1 MADAPSEEAEEQPR
15 MTIAQKWVI
24 KCCDNRRSKFWV
36 ANTKD
41 DSHGR
46 PYIKLSK
53 FDRSFVY
60 FCLGKGMDLESQ
72 RSANVQGFD
81 ALMQR
86 RKAASVQA
94 VHRALETENS
104 QGKKRKVRDE
114 DKELVDD
121 HVTIELDEL
130 TTNDGR
136 VCGGFGARV
145 LWGLDSSTL
154 WLELTEANMEFMRV
168 MVRAGQSDRGKT
180 KSKNTA
186 AKGKPKPSPKR
197 SRLRRLALLASSPHT
212 PRPQGPPSSYP
223 VVETVAEPGQT
234 GGSTPLPTLPD
245 TMEYTDQPTRSAD
258 LAIDLSRESPGHD
271 AQPRSPYSD
280 AQTLQDS

>member
-1 MADAPSEEAEEQPR
+1 MADAPSEEADEQPR

-24 KCCDNRRSKFWV
+24 KCGDNRRSKFCV

-60 FCLGKGMDLESQ
+60 FCLGKGMDLEHQ

-94 VHRALETENS
+94 VHRALETEHS
-104 QGKKRKVRDE
+104 QGKKRKVREE

-130 TTNDGR
+130 TANDGR
-136 VCGGFGARV
+136 ICGGYGARV

-154 WLELTEANMEFMRV
+154 WLELTEANMDFMRA

-180 KSKNTA
+180 KAKNTA
-186 AKGKPKPSPKR
+186 AKGKPSPKR
-197 SRLRRLALLASSPHT
+197 PRLRRLALLASSPRT
-212 PRPQGPPSSYP
+212 PRPQGPPPSYP
-223 VVETVAEPGQT
+223 VAETFVEQDQT
-234 GGSTPLPTLPD
+234 GGSTALPTLPD
-245 TMEYTDQPTRSAD
+245 TMEYADQPTRSGD
-258 LAIDLSRESPGHD
+258 VAIDLSRESPGHD
-271 AQPRSPYSD
+271 AQPRSPYSE
-280 AQTLQDS
+280 APTLQDS

>member
-1 MADAPSEEAEEQPR
+1 MADAPSEEADEQPR

-24 KCCDNRRSKFWV
+24 KCGDNRRSKFWV

-94 VHRALETENS
+94 VHRALETEHS
-104 QGKKRKVRDE
+104 QGKKRKVREE

-130 TTNDGR
+130 TANDGR
-136 VCGGFGARV
+136 ICGGYGARV

-154 WLELTEANMEFMRV
+154 WLELTEANMDFMRV

-180 KSKNTA
+180 KAKNTA
-186 AKGKPKPSPKR
+186 AKGKPSPKR
-197 SRLRRLALLASSPHT
+197 PRLRRLALLASSPRT
-212 PRPQGPPSSYP
+212 PRPQGPPPSYP
-223 VVETVAEPGQT
+223 VAETFVEQDQT
-234 GGSTPLPTLPD
+234 GGSTALPTLPD
-245 TMEYTDQPTRSAD
+245 TMEYADQPTRSGD
-258 LAIDLSRESPGHD
+258 VAIDLSRESPGHD
-271 AQPRSPYSD
+271 AQPRSPYSE
-280 AQTLQDS
+280 APTLQDS